1 MLRSERLLEP
11 ARLEPACA
19 AHAPVEGR
27 LVPTLATELA
37 ELAGSAE
44 RSAAPCAQRCRQIH
58 AILHPRTAAGPCGRL
73 PERTGRRRGAR
84 KRRGGSPGPGQRA
97 VRRGRRGHPCRRRSR
112 RDRRGC
118 VRRRRHG
125 SLRDAA
131 RRCWLERR
139 RDRARSGCKGGA
151 QHLRRR
157 LGRCGF
163 CCDAGSALARCP
175 DSGGGRLRCECR
187 MTSAAELKQAA
198 SNAPPRAQ

>member
-1 MLRSERLLEP
+1 MLASLEAGCVLGRPIRGVGQLRIRLSWAGHQRGPRAVAPVSSRRRGTWMLRSERLLEP

-19 AHAPVEGR
+19 AHTPVEGR

-73 PERTGRRRGAR
+73 PKRTGRLRGAR
-84 KRRGGSPGPGQRA
+84 KRQGGSPGPGQRA
-97 VRRGRRGHPCRRRSR
+97 VRRGRRGHPCRQRSC
-112 RDRRGC
+112 RDRQGC

-131 RRCWLERR
+131 RRC
-139 RDRARSGCKGGA
+139 
-151 QHLRRR
+151 
-157 LGRCGF
+157 
-163 CCDAGSALARCP
+163 
-175 DSGGGRLRCECR
+175 
-187 MTSAAELKQAA
+187 
-198 SNAPPRAQ
+198 